1 MQSPSWAALAADLK
15 AMSDIV
21 PPHVAGS
28 AAQSGYVQSEVARNR
43 NAARAGEASAARRTA
58 RAIDDA
64 GNLIETSDNDTA
76 VFTDAEGAGGQGR
89 EPDAEDHQ
97 HPDDRA
103 ETEDGGL
110 TRGNDGRMHLDVE
123 A

>member
-1 MQSPSWAALAADLK
+1 
-15 AMSDIV
+15 MSDIV

-28 AAQSGYVQSEVARNR
+28 AAQSGFVQSEVARTR
-43 NAARAGEASAARRTA
+43 NAARSGEANAARRNA

-89 EPDAEDHQ
+89 EHEQPGQEHHEDH
-97 HPDDRA
+97 PNEADA
-103 ETEDGGL
+103 GL
-110 TRGNDGRMHLDVE
+110 TRDKDGRLHLDV
-123 A
+123 AG